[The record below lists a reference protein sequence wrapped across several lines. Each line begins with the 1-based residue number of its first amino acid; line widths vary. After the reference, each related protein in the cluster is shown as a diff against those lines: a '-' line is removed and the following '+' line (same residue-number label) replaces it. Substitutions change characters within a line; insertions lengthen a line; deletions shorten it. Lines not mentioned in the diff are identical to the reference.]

1 MIINRVK
8 KFIDFKGISISD
20 FESAIGIGDGVLSD
34 AINNGTEINS
44 KWLVAI
50 SANYPDLN
58 FNWLITGNDMML
70 NTGGDYLFGLEGVSN
85 EDVLD
90 YILINADSFREETK
104 IDAVVTILSNF
115 QQQRELNKMY
125 AKIESYEKL
134 LEQKL
139 KNGY

>member
-8 KFIDFKGISISD
+8 KFIEFKGISISD

-50 SANYPDLN
+50 STNYPDLN

-70 NTGGDYLFGLEGVSN
+70 NTGNDYFFGLEGVSN

-90 YILINADSFREETK
+90 YILINVDSFREETK